1 MSSSVSEAIGT
12 ARGRLEV
19 ALGGLVQM
27 LTRLR
32 PEHRNALLE
41 RITPHLE
48 AAREAAERLVTL
60 QRQPGPD
67 DR

>member
-1 MSSSVSEAIGT
+1 MSGPAREAIAT
-12 ARGRLEV
+12 ARRQLEV

-32 PEHRNALLE
+32 AEHRNALLQ
-41 RITPHLE
+41 RITPHLD
-48 AAREAAERLVTL
+48 AAREAAERLATL
-60 QRQPGPD
+60 EGQLGPE